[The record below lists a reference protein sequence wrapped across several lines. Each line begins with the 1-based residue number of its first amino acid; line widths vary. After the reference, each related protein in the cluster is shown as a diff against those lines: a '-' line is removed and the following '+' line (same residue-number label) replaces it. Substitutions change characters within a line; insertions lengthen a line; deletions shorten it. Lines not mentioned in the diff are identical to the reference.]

1 MAASIVL
8 QRAPLYQG
16 VQQGVL
22 IGPVTGNV
30 YSINPLGQA
39 IVSGTDAPTLIAMGW
54 RAPDMGSALAPIIV
68 DFGAFPGSLFAS
80 TTIPAVSRDSSALV
94 EAFVVPVATAD
105 HSADEHTVDG
115 PVVYAQSDGAG
126 NIVISATANNNVVPI
141 DNMMPWG
148 KWSVA
153 WNYLS

>member
-1 MAASIVL
+1 MAATVVL

-39 IVSGTDAPTLIAMGW
+39 IVSGTDAPTLLAQGW
-54 RAPDMGSALAPIIV
+54 RAPEPGSALSPIIL
-68 DFGAFPGSLFAS
+68 DFGTFPGSFVAS
-80 TTIPAVSRDSSALV
+80 TTVPAVSRDSAALV
-94 EAFVVPVATAD
+94 EAFVVPVATDD
-105 HSADEHTVDG
+105 HSADEHAIDAPIVS
-115 PVVYAQSDGAG
+115 AQADGAG
-126 NIVISATANNNVVPI
+126 NIVISAYPNSNVVPI
-141 DNMMPWG
+141 DKMMPWG